1 MLSRSTAISSCH
13 FCVESSAMGEM
24 KLSPALLTTAFARPH
39 VCLTK
44 SRSRATSASFD
55 TSAAK
60 ASDLAPALP
69 SAAFTSSSLAC
80 VRPTRTVV
88 APSSASASA
97 VARPMPPAA
106 PVTTT
111 TSSLNRSF
119 CSTASL
125 PFGRVSRLR
134 ALLRRLGLQAGIFL
148 VGQRLQ
154 RRQHLA
160 GEQPDVL
167 LREIAR
173 QGGEL
178 QHRQKILETEQ
189 PVAVHQLLAHGV
201 RAAAQD
207 DALLDEGINGVLLS
221 RDRALVGQH
230 VLQ

>member
-13 FCVESSAMGEM
+13 FCVERSAMGEM
-24 KLSPALLTTAFARPH
+24 KLLPALLTTAFARPH
-39 VCLTK
+39 FCLTK
-44 SRSRATSASFD
+44 SRRRATSASFD

-69 SAAFTSSSLAC
+69 SAAFTSSSLAW
-80 VRPTRTVV
+80 VRPTKTVV
-88 APSSASASA
+88 APSSASAST

-119 CSTASL
+119 CS
-125 PFGRVSRLR
+125 RVSRLR

-207 DALLDEGINGVLLS
+207 DALLDEVTNGVLLS
-221 RDRALVGQH
+221 RDRAIVGKH

>member
-13 FCVESSAMGEM
+13 FCVERSAMGEM
-24 KLSPALLTTAFARPH
+24 KLLPALLTTAFARPH

-44 SRSRATSASFD
+44 SRRRATSASFD

-69 SAAFTSSSLAC
+69 SAASTSSGLAW
-80 VRPTRTVV
+80 VRPTKTVV

-111 TSSLNRSF
+111 SLNRSF

-189 PVAVHQLLAHGV
+189 PVAVHQLLAHGA

>member
-13 FCVESSAMGEM
+13 FCVERSAMGEM
-24 KLSPALLTTAFARPH
+24 KLLPALLTTAFARPH

-44 SRSRATSASFD
+44 SRRRATSASFD

-60 ASDLAPALP
+60 ASDLAP
-69 SAAFTSSSLAC
+69 
-80 VRPTRTVV
+80 
-88 APSSASASA
+88 SSASAST

-111 TSSLNRSF
+111 SLNRSF

-189 PVAVHQLLAHGV
+189 PVAVHQLLAHGA

-207 DALLDEGINGVLLS
+207 DALLDEGINGVVLS

-230 VLQ
+230 VL

>member
-13 FCVESSAMGEM
+13 FCVERSAMGEM

-44 SRSRATSASFD
+44 SRRRATSASFD

-60 ASDLAPALP
+60 ASDLAPALS
-69 SAAFTSSSLAC
+69 SAALTPSSLAW
-80 VRPTRTVV
+80 VRPTKTVV
-88 APSSASASA
+88 APSSASAA
-97 VARPMPPAA
+97 TVARPMPPAA
-106 PVTTT
+106 PVTIT
-111 TSSLNRSF
+111 TSSLKSQLLQHRFLPLS
-119 CSTASL
+119 CVPPTAL
-125 PFGRVSRLR
+125 F
-134 ALLRRLGLQAGIFL
+134 RRLGLQAGIFF

-167 LREIAR
+167 IREIAR

-178 QHRQKILETEQ
+178 QHRQEILETEQ
-189 PVAVHQLLAHGV
+189 PMTVHQLLAHSV

-207 DALLDEGINGVLLS
+207 DALLDEGIDGVLLS

-230 VLQ
+230 VL

>member
-13 FCVESSAMGEM
+13 FCVERSAMGEM
-24 KLSPALLTTAFARPH
+24 KLLPALLTTAFARPH
-39 VCLTK
+39 VCFTK
-44 SRSRATSASFD
+44 SRRRATSASFD

-88 APSSASASA
+88 APSSASASPA
-97 VARPMPPAA
+97 SRPPPPAP

-111 TSSLNRSF
+111 PSTLTRSCCTPASSPL
-119 CSTASL
+119 TAS
-125 PFGRVSRLR
+125 RWR
-134 ALLRRLGLQAGIFL
+134 ALFRCLRLQAGIFL

-154 RRQHLA
+154 GRQHLA

-167 LREIAR
+167 LREIRR
-173 QGGEL
+173 QGREL

-189 PVAVHQLLAHGV
+189 PMTVHQLLTHRV

-207 DALLDEGINGVLLS
+207 DALLDEAIDGVFLT
-221 RDRALVGQH
+221 RDRAL
-230 VLQ
+230 

>member
-1 MLSRSTAISSCH
+1 MLSRSTPISSCH

-44 SRSRATSASFD
+44 SRSRATSASLD

-60 ASDLAPALP
+60 ASDLAPLSS

-80 VRPTRTVV
+80 VRPTKTVV

-106 PVTTT
+106 
-111 TSSLNRSF
+111 
-119 CSTASL
+119 
-125 PFGRVSRLR
+125 
-134 ALLRRLGLQAGIFL
+134 
-148 VGQRLQ
+148 
-154 RRQHLA
+154 
-160 GEQPDVL
+160 
-167 LREIAR
+167 
-173 QGGEL
+173 

-189 PVAVHQLLAHGV
+189 PMTVHQLFAHGV

-207 DALLDEGINGVLLS
+207 DALLDEGIDGVFLS
-221 RDRALVGQH
+221 RDRAFVAQH
-230 VLQ
+230 VLQRFGAEVARRKQHLERQPQEFVEQRFDMPAGLRARLGVGVGDVDRRRPADPVRVRHVAVQAL

>member
-1 MLSRSTAISSCH
+1 
-13 FCVESSAMGEM
+13 MGEM

-39 VCLTK
+39 LCLTK
-44 SRSRATSASFD
+44 SRRRATSASFD

-60 ASDLAPALP
+60 ASDLAPVLS

-80 VRPTRTVV
+80 VRPTKTVV

-106 PVTTT
+106 VTIT

-119 CSTASL
+119 CSTAPSPL
-125 PFGRVSRLR
+125 AASRRR
-134 ALLRRLGLQAGIFL
+134 ALFRRLGLQAGIFL

-173 QGGEL
+173 QGREL
-178 QHRQKILETEQ
+178 QHRQ
-189 PVAVHQLLAHGV
+189 
-201 RAAAQD
+201 
-207 DALLDEGINGVLLS
+207 
-221 RDRALVGQH
+221 
-230 VLQ
+230 

>member
-1 MLSRSTAISSCH
+1 
-13 FCVESSAMGEM
+13 
-24 KLSPALLTTAFARPH
+24 

-44 SRSRATSASFD
+44 SRRRATSASFD
-55 TSAAK
+55 TSPAK

-69 SAAFTSSSLAC
+69 SAAFTSSSLAW

-88 APSSASASA
+88 APSSASATA

-111 TSSLNRSF
+111 TSSSNRRF
-119 CSTASL
+119 CSTPPPPL
-125 PFGRVSRLR
+125 PAPRRR
-134 ALLRRLGLQAGIFL
+134 ALFRCLRLQAGIFL

-167 LREIAR
+167 LREIRR
-173 QGGEL
+173 QGREL

-189 PVAVHQLLAHGV
+189 PMTVHQLLAHRV
-201 RAAAQD
+201 RAAAQN
-207 DALLDEGINGVLLS
+207 DALLDESSDGVFLS
-221 RDRALVGQH
+221 HDRALV
-230 VLQ
+230 V

>member
-1 MLSRSTAISSCH
+1 MLSRSTAISSRH

-24 KLSPALLTTAFARPH
+24 KLSPALSPTASARPH

-44 SRSRATSASFD
+44 PRSRAPSASFD

-60 ASDLAPALP
+60 ASDLAPLFS

-80 VRPTRTVV
+80 VRPTKTVV

-106 PVTTT
+106 PVTIT

-119 CSTASL
+119 CSTASSPL
-125 PFGRVSRLR
+125 AASPLR
-134 ALLRRLGLQAGIFL
+134 ALFRRLGLQAGIFL

-154 RRQHLA
+154 GRQHLA
-160 GEQPDVL
+160 REQPDVL
-167 LREIAR
+167 LRQIAR
-173 QGGEL
+173 QRREL

-189 PVAVHQLLAHGV
+189 PMTVH
-201 RAAAQD
+201 
-207 DALLDEGINGVLLS
+207 
-221 RDRALVGQH
+221 
-230 VLQ
+230 

>member
-24 KLSPALLTTAFARPH
+24 KLLPALLTTAFARPH

-44 SRSRATSASFD
+44 SRRRATSASFD

-69 SAAFTSSSLAC
+69 SAT
-80 VRPTRTVV
+80 
-88 APSSASASA
+88 A

-119 CSTASL
+119 CSTASSPL
-125 PFGRVSRLR
+125 TASRRR
-134 ALLRRLGLQAGIFL
+134 ALFRCLSLQAGIFL

-167 LREIAR
+167 LREIRR
-173 QGGEL
+173 QGREL

-189 PVAVHQLLAHGV
+189 PMTLDQLLAHGV

-207 DALLDEGINGVLLS
+207 DALLDEAIDGVFLS
-221 RDRALVGQH
+221 SDRALVAEH
-230 VLQ
+230 VL